1 MKKAL
6 SMAGLVAEAEE
17 KGCPIWKIILE
28 REARDRLEDT
38 QAIWDKMNAR
48 WKIMKES
55 LEAGERSGNMSLS
68 GLVGEEGM
76 LMMQYLAEHKP
87 LSGAG
92 TLMAAGR
99 AMGVSV
105 INASLGKIVAAPTA
119 GSCGILP
126 AVLQTAGESEGVD
139 ENTVIASLFTAAG
152 VGMIIEDNAT
162 TSGAKGGCQAECG
175 AASCMAAVA
184 AVEIAGGTPSQAA
197 NAGAIALKNFLGLVC
212 DPVAG
217 LVEVP
222 CVKRNAIGAAVALL
236 SADMALAGI
245 KSKIPLDEVIEAMR
259 EIGDALPSSLKETSQ
274 GGLANTTT
282 AKIIEKNLTVKNS
295 PSTTNN

>member
-1 MKKAL
+1 
-6 SMAGLVAEAEE
+6 
-17 KGCPIWKIILE
+17 
-28 REARDRLEDT
+28 
-38 QAIWDKMNAR
+38 
-48 WKIMKES
+48 
-55 LEAGERSGNMSLS
+55 
-68 GLVGEEGM
+68 
-76 LMMQYLAEHKP
+76 
-87 LSGAG
+87 
-92 TLMAAGR
+92 
-99 AMGVSV
+99 
-105 INASLGKIVAAPTA
+105 
-119 GSCGILP
+119 
-126 AVLQTAGESEGVD
+126 
-139 ENTVIASLFTAAG
+139 
-152 VGMIIEDNAT
+152 
-162 TSGAKGGCQAECG
+162 
-175 AASCMAAVA
+175 MAAVA